1 MDIVIF
7 RGGSPVVTVKPDS
20 SSELLQTK
28 QLTDTVTL
36 NFRLSEPVQI
46 NTGDYIVYDKRGV
59 SGGGSVPPSVKYVLR
74 KPHKRTDSPNDY
86 RYECVFEGE
95 MHALD
100 NTVCLLTT
108 NKADGSHYTDY
119 KFPITGNAKTFLSF
133 IVGNLNRTGGQYSA
147 GVYKDTATITAE
159 FNQWT
164 VTEALAYLSE
174 NLGISWRLDN
184 GTLHFDDVHNS
195 SALTLQLGRLG
206 GLVSV
211 TRDRITSKNIETVV
225 WGYGS
230 TDNLPPRSAASG
242 ATYDSSVL
250 SENRLAFA
258 GDGGESKLSKNTDV
272 YGIREAVKEFDDIK
286 PEYTGSVTALN
297 ATDVMQF
304 TDTNVPFDINSYL
317 LSGINP
323 KITFL
328 DGLCIGFTF
337 GITYQASTSTYL
349 LQAYADERGSYPND
363 LIKPAIGDTYKL
375 FDIAFPEVYITEAQ
389 ERLRQATQDYL
400 DTASR
405 PLEAYSAVLDER
417 FMQGNNVTLY
427 IGDYIRI
434 SVPSFGLDGIFEIK
448 ELTQK
453 ITEPYKYQIKFG
465 DILPINLIAQLKM
478 RNFTVNNAIY
488 KVSRSQITSNN
499 VTNIVGDTLVW
510 L

>member
-1 MDIVIF
+1 MEVVIY
-7 RGGSPVVTVKPDS
+7 RAGAVVAKVKPDD

-36 NFRLSEPVQI
+36 NFRLTAPVQLRV
-46 NTGDYIVYDKRGV
+46 GDYIIFDKRGIQG
-59 SGGGSVPPSVKYVLR
+59 SGDIPPSVKYTLR
-74 KPHKRTDSPNDY
+74 KPHKRTDSPSDY

-95 MHALD
+95 MHMLE

-119 KFPITGNAKTFLSF
+119 KFPLTGNAKTFLSF
-133 IVGNLNRTGGQYSA
+133 IVGNLNRTGSGYSV
-147 GVYKDTATITAE
+147 GGYKDTATITAE
-159 FNQWT
+159 FNRWT
-164 VTEALAYLSE
+164 VAEALAYLSE
-174 NLGISWRLDN
+174 NLGISWRIEN
-184 GTLHFDDVHNS
+184 GTLHFDDVQNS

-211 TRDRITSKNIETVV
+211 TRDRVASKNIETVV

-242 ATYDSSVL
+242 ATYDSTVL
-250 SENRLAFA
+250 SENRLAFV
-258 GDGGESKLSKNTDV
+258 GDGGESKLSKNTGI
-272 YGIREAVKEFDDIK
+272 YGVREIVKEFDSIK
-286 PEYTGSVTALN
+286 PEYTGSVTGLN
-297 ATDVMQF
+297 STDVMQF

-317 LSGINP
+317 LAGINP

-349 LQAYADERGSYPND
+349 LQAYADESGSYPSD

-375 FDIAFPEVYITEAQ
+375 FDIAFPEVYITDAQ

-417 FMQGNNVTLY
+417 FMQASGETLY

-434 SVPSFGLDGIFEIK
+434 SVPSFGVDGIFEIK
-448 ELTQK
+448 ELSQK
-453 ITEPYKYQIKFG
+453 IAEPYKYQIKFG
-465 DILPINLIAQLKM
+465 DILPINLITQLKM

-488 KVSRSQITSNN
+488 NVNRSQITSNN
-499 VTNIVGDTLVW
+499 VTSIIGDTLVW